1 MILKRNIST
10 FAAVLALMAFML
22 LSASPAKAFKTT
34 NPDMAE
40 AYDECLTN
48 KYQGKAKNVKK
59 CFEDFRT
66 TYAETCLAENQT
78 VDGTGRQI
86 DNVID
91 ELHWHVGAF
100 NTVDALNDI
109 STQGRGRREKMND
122 LLEAVRDSRGACA
135 HGGVRWEH
143 IQ

>member
-59 CFEDFRT
+59 CFEDLRT
-66 TYAETCLAENQT
+66 TYAEAC
-78 VDGTGRQI
+78 
-86 DNVID
+86 
-91 ELHWHVGAF
+91 F
-100 NTVDALNDI
+100 VDARTTRKLVLRATTSSVVDVAERI
-109 STQGRGRREKMND
+109 AM
-122 LLEAVRDSRGACA
+122 ACE
-135 HGGVRWEH
+135 G
-143 IQ
+143 